1 MKVAII
7 MGSDSDWGVM
17 KSAADTL
24 KNFCV
29 EVVVTVASAHRTP
42 QKVHD
47 FVKNSDAQIFIAAAG
62 MAAHLAG
69 VVASLTTKPVIG
81 VPINSEPFKGLDSLL
96 STVQMPGGVPVAT
109 MAVNGAKNAALFAVE
124 VLALQDDELAKKLV
138 DYRQQMA
145 AEIDAKD
152 KKFQRTGEQG
162 IGFCVQN
169 SN

>member
-7 MGSDSDWGVM
+7 MGSDSDWHVM
-17 KSAADTL
+17 KSAVETL
-24 KNFCV
+24 KSFNV
-29 EVVVTVASAHRTP
+29 EFELTVASAHRTP

-47 FVKNSDAQIFIAAAG
+47 FVKNSSAQIFIAAAG

-69 VVASLTTKPVIG
+69 VVASFTAKPVIG

-124 VLALQDDELAKKLV
+124 ILALQDETLAKKLIS
-138 DYRQQMA
+138 YREQMA
-145 AEIDAKD
+145 AEIDIKD
-152 KKFQRTGEQG
+152 KKLKEALL
-162 IGFCVQN
+162 
-169 SN
+169 

>member
-7 MGSDSDWGVM
+7 MGSASDWGVM
-17 KSAADTL
+17 RAAVETL
-24 KNFCV
+24 KNFSV
-29 EVVVTVASAHRTP
+29 DFDVTVASAHRTP

-47 FVKNSDAQIFIAAAG
+47 YVKSSDAQIVIAAAG

-124 VLALQDDELAKKLV
+124 ILSLGDDELAKKLIA
-138 DYRQQMA
+138 YREQMA
-145 AEIDAKD
+145 ETIELKD
-152 KKFQRTGEQG
+152 KNLKKEF
-162 IGFCVQN
+162 F
-169 SN
+169 

>member
-7 MGSDSDWGVM
+7 MGSDSDWHVM
-17 KSAADTL
+17 KSAVETL
-24 KNFCV
+24 KSFNV
-29 EVVVTVASAHRTP
+29 EFELTVASAHRTP

-47 FVKNSDAQIFIAAAG
+47 FVKNSSAQIFIAAAG

-69 VVASLTTKPVIG
+69 VVASFTTKPVIG

-124 VLALQDDELAKKLV
+124 ILALQDETLAKKLIS
-138 DYRQQMA
+138 YREQMA
-145 AEIDAKD
+145 AEIDIKD
-152 KKFQRTGEQG
+152 KKLKEALL
-162 IGFCVQN
+162 
-169 SN
+169 

>member
-7 MGSDSDWGVM
+7 MGSASDWGVM
-17 KSAADTL
+17 RTAVDTL
-24 KNFCV
+24 KNFAV
-29 EVVVTVASAHRTP
+29 DFDVTVASAHRTP
-42 QKVHD
+42 EKVHD
-47 FVKNSDAQIFIAAAG
+47 YVKNSDAQIFIAAAG

-124 VLALQDDELAKKLV
+124 ILALQDDELAEKLIA
-138 DYRQQMA
+138 YREQMA
-145 AEIDAKD
+145 ETIELKD
-152 KKFQRTGEQG
+152 KNLKKEF
-162 IGFCVQN
+162 F
-169 SN
+169 

>member
-17 KSAADTL
+17 KAAVDTL
-24 KNFCV
+24 KNFGV
-29 EVVVTVASAHRTP
+29 DAELTVASAHRTP
-42 QKVHD
+42 DKVHD

-124 VLALQDDELAKKLV
+124 ILSLQNNALAEKLSA
-138 DYRQQMA
+138 YRKQLA
-145 AEIDAKD
+145 AEVELKD
-152 KKFQRTGEQG
+152 KKLKE
-162 IGFCVQN
+162 VLL
-169 SN
+169 

>member
-1 MKVAII
+1 MTVAIV

-17 KSAADTL
+17 KAAVDTL
-24 KNFCV
+24 KNFGV
-29 EVVVTVASAHRTP
+29 EVDLTVASAHRTP

-69 VVASLTTKPVIG
+69 VVASFTTKPVIG

-124 VLALQDDELAKKLV
+124 ILALQSAEIAKKLIS
-138 DYRQQMA
+138 YREQMA
-145 AEIDAKD
+145 AEIELKD
-152 KKFQRTGEQG
+152 KKLKEAL
-162 IGFCVQN
+162 
-169 SN
+169 S

>member
-17 KSAADTL
+17 KAAVETL
-24 KNFCV
+24 KSFNV
-29 EVVVTVASAHRTP
+29 EFELTVASAHRTP

-47 FVKNSDAQIFIAAAG
+47 FVKNSSAQVFIAAAG

-109 MAVNGAKNAALFAVE
+109 MAVNGAKNAALLAVE
-124 VLALQDDELAKKLV
+124 ILALQDETLAKNLV
-138 DYRQQMA
+138 SYREVMA
-145 AEIDAKD
+145 AEVEVKD
-152 KKFQRTGEQG
+152 KKIKEAFL
-162 IGFCVQN
+162 
-169 SN
+169 

>member
-7 MGSDSDWGVM
+7 MGSASDWGVM
-17 KSAADTL
+17 KAAVDTL
-24 KNFCV
+24 KSFGV
-29 EVVVTVASAHRTP
+29 EVDLIVASAHRTP
-42 QKVHD
+42 QRVHD

-69 VVASLTTKPVIG
+69 VVASLTVKPVIG

-124 VLALQDDELAKKLV
+124 VLALQDGELSKKLIS
-138 DYRQQMA
+138 YREKMA
-145 AEIDAKD
+145 AEVELND
-152 KKFQRTGEQG
+152 KRLKEG
-162 IGFCVQN
+162 
-169 SN
+169 SL

>member
-1 MKVAII
+1 MKVAIV

-17 KSAADTL
+17 KSAVDTL
-24 KNFCV
+24 KNFGV
-29 EVVVTVASAHRTP
+29 EVELTVASAHRTP

-47 FVKNSDAQIFIAAAG
+47 FVSSSSAQVFIAAAG

-96 STVQMPGGVPVAT
+96 STVQMPSGVPVAT

-124 VLALQDDELAKKLV
+124 ILALQDDTLAEKLITF
-138 DYRQQMA
+138 REKMA
-145 AEIDAKD
+145 AEIDVKD
-152 KKFQRTGEQG
+152 SKIKE
-162 IGFCVQN
+162 VL
-169 SN
+169 S